1 MDATDRDARAGTW
14 AAAKPHTVL
23 LVEDEY
29 IVRLVLEEM
38 LQRLGYR
45 VLAVENGEAALALF
59 DVHAQEIELVVFDMS
74 MPGMSGDT
82 LFTML
87 KAAAPELKTLLT
99 TGYSDN
105 EPIEEMRARGLNGF
119 LPKPFTLQQV
129 RETLSGVFAD

>member
-1 MDATDRDARAGTW
+1 MDEQDNKPRDGTW

-23 LVEDEY
+23 LVEDEH

-45 VLAVENGEAALALF
+45 VFSVGDGESALELF
-59 DVHAQEIELVVFDMS
+59 HVHAQEIDLVVFDMS

-82 LFTML
+82 LFAML
-87 KAAAPELKTLLT
+87 KAVAPGLKTLLT

-105 EPIEEMRARGLNGF
+105 EPIEEMRSRGLDGF

-129 RETLSGVFAD
+129 RDTLSGVFSD